1 MAVVTLLK
9 QSSPRYELRDKA
21 SDVRRGARILWQY
34 RGERYNDERTFR
46 ISPIGLAWATVS
58 PVAAVVVRRA
68 ETLPV
73 CSEKHPS
80 HASCRFCDA
89 VITYASPTYR
99 PPLKAWVPIPPSV
112 KVRRM
117 CALTP
122 VFNPLF
128 KVDRRPSARSV
139 GKTPS
144 SFSPVFPLVF
154 KTSRVRW
161 IPFRARIER
170 GLSAKQMPLSG
181 PRETEETVYLQ
192 RCIPCHRSDFKV
204 KVTHSCKPSV
214 AVN

>member
-1 MAVVTLLK
+1 MQL
-9 QSSPRYELRDKA
+9 SSSGERKLSPF
-21 SDVRRGARILWQY
+21 VRRNI
-34 RGERYNDERTFR
+34 
-46 ISPIGLAWATVS
+46 PAT
-58 PVAAVVVRRA
+58 
-68 ETLPV
+68 
-73 CSEKHPS
+73 
-80 HASCRFCDA
+80 SCRFCDA
-89 VITYASPTYR
+89 VITYANPHLQAAPESLGPD
-99 PPLKAWVPIPPSV
+99 PIFR
-112 KVRRM
+112 RRM
-117 CALTP
+117 CSLTP

-128 KVDRRPSARSV
+128 KVDRRPPARSV

-154 KTSRVRW
+154 KTTRVRW

-192 RCIPCHRSDFKV
+192 RCISCHRSDFKV